1 MLRALALAIVAL
13 CLTGVFLFGA
23 SVAYA
28 GPRQQTVITCDERGC
43 NDTVASR
50 SGNGRDSGRVA
61 SGLGAGRPVGCP
73 SLWCGC
79 WARLQAGI
87 TDTRYNL
94 AKNWLAFRHVAGR
107 GAAPVVGS
115 WAVMGRRGGGHV
127 GIVTGVD
134 ASGNPIIKSGNHN
147 RRVGEAVYPRGR
159 ILAYVMP

>member
-1 MLRALALAIVAL
+1 MLRALALAIVAT
-13 CLTGVFLFGA
+13 CLLGGA
-23 SVAYA
+23 SVSNA

-43 NDTVASR
+43 SDRHTTGLSR
-50 SGNGRDSGRVA
+50 GPSSPRVA

-79 WARLQAGI
+79 WARLQAGV

-107 GAAPVVGS
+107 GAAPVVGA

-134 ASGNPIIKSGNHN
+134 ASGNPIIKSGNHGH
-147 RRVGEAVYPRGR
+147 RVGEAVYPRGR
-159 ILAYVMP
+159 ILAYVVP